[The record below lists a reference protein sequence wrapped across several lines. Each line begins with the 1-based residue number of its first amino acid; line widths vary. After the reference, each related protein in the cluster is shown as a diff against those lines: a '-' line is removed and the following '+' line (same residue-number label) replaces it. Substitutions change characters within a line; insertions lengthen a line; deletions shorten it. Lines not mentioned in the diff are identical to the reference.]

1 MWANG
6 EAYLGEAR
14 GKRWVWGMLERAGLK
29 PSLCASLF
37 PSLKADEFIR
47 TPTGDEFVKSS
58 VRKGLLPQIL
68 ENLLSAR
75 KRWALEPLPGLDD
88 LCRSSVA
95 VSPGNEAPFQTAP
108 SAGWASILSSAQH
121 TQLCLD
127 PN

>member
-6 EAYLGEAR
+6 EADLGEAQ
-14 GKRWVWGMLERAGLK
+14 GKAGVWGMLEQAGPK

-37 PSLKADEFIR
+37 PRLKADEFIR

-75 KRWALEPLPGLDD
+75 KR
-88 LCRSSVA
+88 
-95 VSPGNEAPFQTAP
+95 
-108 SAGWASILSSAQH
+108 
-121 TQLCLD
+121 
-127 PN
+127 